1 MGQTMD
7 NKKLRILTVTTTV
20 LVLMAMYMVF
30 FYLPVMRSGSGEVLD
45 SSFRIFY
52 FHMPI
57 AITAYLAFFIVFGAS
72 IMQLRSHDVK
82 WDIYARSA
90 AEIGIIFAFL
100 VLITGSIWARATWGW
115 YWVWEPRLT
124 TSLALFL
131 VYITYLLLRQ
141 AIEEPESKARLAAVF
156 GIVAFVSVP
165 LSFFSIRLWRSA
177 HPLMFGE
184 AMYGTIGGGLEGSAL
199 QLTLSVNLLAFIFL
213 FLTLFIHKSNLETLK
228 EEIRALRASRR

>member
-1 MGQTMD
+1 ME
-7 NKKLRILTVTTTV
+7 NKKIRILAVVTTA
-20 LVLMAMYMVF
+20 LVLLSMYMVF
-30 FYLPVMRSGSGEVLD
+30 FYLPTMKSSSGEILD
-45 SSFRIFY
+45 SSFKIFY

-57 AITAYLAFFIVFGAS
+57 AITAYFSFFIVFAAS

-90 AEIGIIFAFL
+90 AEIGVIFAML

-131 VYITYLLLRQ
+131 VYATYLLLRQ

-156 GIVAFVSVP
+156 GIVGFISVP
-165 LSFFSIRLWRSA
+165 LSFLSIRLWRSA

-184 AMYGTIGGGLEGSAL
+184 AVYGSTGGGLEGSSL
-199 QLTLSVNLLAFIFL
+199 QLTLLVNFVAFLAL
-213 FLTLFIHKSNLETLK
+213 FLTLFFYKSNIETLK
-228 EEIRALRASRR
+228 EDIHVLRVSRH

>member
-1 MGQTMD
+1 ME
-7 NKKLRILTVTTTV
+7 NKKLRILPVVTTA
-20 LVLMAMYMVF
+20 LVLLSMYMIF
-30 FYLPVMRSGSGEVLD
+30 FYLPIMRSGSGEVLD

-57 AITAYLAFFIVFGAS
+57 AITAYLAFFIVFAAS
-72 IMQLRSHDVK
+72 IMQLRSHDAK

-90 AEIGIIFAFL
+90 AEIGVIFALL
-100 VLITGSIWARATWGW
+100 VLITGSIWARAAWGW
-115 YWVWEPRLT
+115 YWIWEPRLT

-131 VYITYLLLRQ
+131 VYVTYLLLRQ

-156 GIVAFVSVP
+156 GIVGFVSVP

-184 AMYGTIGGGLEGSAL
+184 AMYGSSGGGLEGSAL
-199 QLTLSVNLLAFIFL
+199 QLTLLVNFVAFLVL
-213 FLTLFIHKSNLETLK
+213 FITLFIYRSNMENLK
-228 EEIRALRASRR
+228 EEIRVLRTSDR

>member
-1 MGQTMD
+1 ME
-7 NKKLRILTVTTTV
+7 NKKLRILSVVTAA
-20 LVLMAMYMVF
+20 LVLLSMYMVF

-57 AITAYLAFFIVFGAS
+57 AITAYIAFFIVFAAS
-72 IMQLRSHDVK
+72 IMQLRSHDIK

-90 AEIGIIFAFL
+90 AEIGVIFALL

-131 VYITYLLLRQ
+131 VYVTYLLLRQ

-156 GIVAFVSVP
+156 GIVGFVSVP
-165 LSFFSIRLWRSA
+165 LSFLSIRLWRSV

-184 AMYGTIGGGLEGSAL
+184 AMYGSTGGGLEGSAL
-199 QLTLSVNLLAFIFL
+199 QLTLLVNLVALLA
-213 FLTLFIHKSNLETLK
+213 LFITMFVYKSNMETLK

>member
-1 MGQTMD
+1 ME
-7 NKKLRILTVTTTV
+7 NRKLKILAFVTAAFV
-20 LVLMAMYMVF
+20 MMAMYMVF
-30 FYLPVMRSGSGEVLD
+30 FYLPAMRSGSGGLLD

-52 FHMPI
+52 FHMPL
-57 AITAYLAFFIVFGAS
+57 AITAYLAFFIVFAAS
-72 IMQLRSHDVK
+72 IMQLRFHDVK

-90 AEIGIIFAFL
+90 AEIGVIFALL

-131 VYITYLLLRQ
+131 VYVTYLLLRQ

-156 GIVAFVSVP
+156 GIVGFVSVP
-165 LSFFSIRLWRSA
+165 LSFLSIRLWRSV

-184 AMYGTIGGGLEGSAL
+184 AMYGSTGGGLEGSAL
-199 QLTLSVNLLAFIFL
+199 QLTLMVNLLAFIAL
-213 FLTLFIHKSNLETLK
+213 LITLFIYKSNTETLK
-228 EEIRALRASRR
+228 EEIRVLRASRR

>member
-1 MGQTMD
+1 MD
-7 NKKLRILTVTTTV
+7 NKKLRILAAVTTV
-20 LVLMAMYMVF
+20 LVLLSMYMVF
-30 FYLPVMRSGSGEVLD
+30 FYLPVMKSSSGEILD

-57 AITAYLAFFIVFGAS
+57 AITAYFAFFIVFGAS
-72 IMQLRSHDVK
+72 IMQLKSHEVK

-90 AEIGIIFAFL
+90 AEIGVVFALL
-100 VLITGSIWARATWGW
+100 VLVTGSIWARATWGW

-141 AIEEPESKARLAAVF
+141 AIEEPESRARLASVF
-156 GIVAFVSVP
+156 GIVGFVSVP
-165 LSFFSIRLWRSA
+165 LSFLSIRLWRSV

-184 AMYGTIGGGLEGSAL
+184 AMYGSTGGGLEGSAL
-199 QLTLSVNLLAFIFL
+199 QLTLLVNLLAFLAL
-213 FLTLFIHKSNLETLK
+213 FLILFFYKSNMETLK
-228 EEIRALRASRR
+228 EEIHVLRALRR

>member
-1 MGQTMD
+1 ME
-7 NKKLRILTVTTTV
+7 NRKLKILAFVTAAFV
-20 LVLMAMYMVF
+20 MMAMYMVF
-30 FYLPVMRSGSGEVLD
+30 FYLPAMRSGSGDLLD

-52 FHMPI
+52 FHMPL
-57 AITAYLAFFIVFGAS
+57 AITAYLAFFIVFAAS
-72 IMQLRSHDVK
+72 IMQLRSHDAK

-90 AEIGIIFAFL
+90 AEIGVIFALL

-131 VYITYLLLRQ
+131 VYVTYLLLRQ

-156 GIVAFVSVP
+156 GIVGFVSVP
-165 LSFFSIRLWRSA
+165 LSFLSIRLWRSV

-184 AMYGTIGGGLEGSAL
+184 AMYGSTGGGLEGSAL
-199 QLTLSVNLLAFIFL
+199 QLTLMVNLLAFIAL
-213 FLTLFIHKSNLETLK
+213 LITLFIYKSNTETLK
-228 EEIRALRASRR
+228 EEIRVLRASRR

>member
-1 MGQTMD
+1 ME
-7 NKKLRILTVTTTV
+7 NKKLRILTVVTTA
-20 LVLMAMYMVF
+20 LVLLSMYMIF
-30 FYLPVMRSGSGEVLD
+30 FYLPIMRSGSGEVLD

-57 AITAYLAFFIVFGAS
+57 AITAYLAFFIVFAAS
-72 IMQLRSHDVK
+72 VMQLRSNDAK

-90 AEIGIIFAFL
+90 AEIGVIFALL

-115 YWVWEPRLT
+115 YWIWEPRLT

-131 VYITYLLLRQ
+131 VYVTYLLLRQ
-141 AIEEPESKARLAAVF
+141 AIEEPESRARLAAVF
-156 GIVAFVSVP
+156 GIVGFVSVP

-184 AMYGTIGGGLEGSAL
+184 AMYGSSGGGLEGSAL
-199 QLTLSVNLLAFIFL
+199 QLTLLVNFVAFLVL
-213 FLTLFIHKSNLETLK
+213 FITLFIYRSNMENLK
-228 EEIRALRASRR
+228 EEIRVLRTSNR

>member
-1 MGQTMD
+1 ME
-7 NKKLRILTVTTTV
+7 NKKLRILPVVTAA
-20 LVLMAMYMVF
+20 LVLLSMYMVF

-57 AITAYLAFFIVFGAS
+57 AITAYIAFFIVFAAS
-72 IMQLRSHDVK
+72 IMQLRSHDIK

-90 AEIGIIFAFL
+90 AEIGVIFALL

-131 VYITYLLLRQ
+131 VYVTYLLLRQ

-156 GIVAFVSVP
+156 GIVGFVSVP
-165 LSFFSIRLWRSA
+165 LSFFSIRLWRSV

-184 AMYGTIGGGLEGSAL
+184 AMYGSTGGGLEGSAL
-199 QLTLSVNLLAFIFL
+199 QLTLLVNLVALLAL
-213 FLTLFIHKSNLETLK
+213 FLTLFVYKSNMETLK

>member
-1 MGQTMD
+1 MD
-7 NKKLRILTVTTTV
+7 TKKFRMLTFITAG
-20 LVLMAMYMVF
+20 LVLMAIYMLF
-30 FYLPVMRSGSGEVLD
+30 FYLPIMRSGAGEVLD

-57 AITAYLAFFIVFGAS
+57 AITAYLAFFIVFVAS
-72 IMQLRSHDVK
+72 VMQLRSHDVK

-90 AEIGIIFAFL
+90 AEIGVIFALL

-124 TSLALFL
+124 TSLTLFL
-131 VYITYLLLRQ
+131 VYVIYLLLRQ

-156 GIVAFVSVP
+156 GIVGFVSVP
-165 LSFFSIRLWRSA
+165 LSFLSIRLWRSV

-184 AMYGTIGGGLEGSAL
+184 AIYGSPGGGLGGTTL
-199 QLTLSVNLLAFIFL
+199 QLTLLVNFLAFLAL
-213 FLTLFIHKSNLETLK
+213 FLTLFMYKSNIETLK
-228 EEIRALRASRR
+228 EEIWTLRASHR